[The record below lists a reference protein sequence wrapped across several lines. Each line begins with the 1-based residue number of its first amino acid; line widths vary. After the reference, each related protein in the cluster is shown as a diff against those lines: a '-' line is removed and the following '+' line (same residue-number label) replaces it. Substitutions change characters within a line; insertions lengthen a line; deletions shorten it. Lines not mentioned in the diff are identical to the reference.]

1 MRPTDKQTLIAG
13 ARARTKDLAAIA
25 PLLAAIISPL
35 SILFDIPALT
45 ERWYLKGSIEQPDP
59 RASLALSGVGLG
71 ANIIA
76 NVLLVVRFSTA
87 DEWWRVATRASI
99 VWWTTKVSLFC
110 QVIYRHKSLM
120 VKICYAH
127 CSPRPNR

>member
-1 MRPTDKQTLIAG
+1 MIPKDKQTLIAQT
-13 ARARTKDLAAIA
+13 RTRIKDLAAIA
-25 PLLAAIISPL
+25 PLLAAIIAPL

-45 ERWYLKGSIEQPDP
+45 ERWYLKAGVEQADP
-59 RASLALSGVGLG
+59 TASLALSGVGLG

-99 VWWTTKVSLFC
+99 VWWTTKVSVFC
-110 QVIYRHKSLM
+110 QLWSIYRQ
-120 VKICYAH
+120 A
-127 CSPRPNR
+127 